1 MTPRKPVSQAAR
13 DAAAAL
19 KAADEATFDK
29 ARFAKAAFFG
39 AFGAVLTM
47 YSKGQVNSTDAMDY
61 LKGQYEEALKDTKPA
76 EDILLNISAGL
87 IDDIPLV

>member
-13 DAAAAL
+13 DAAKAL
-19 KAADEATFDK
+19 KAADEAAFDK

-47 YSKGQVNSTDAMDY
+47 YNRGQISSTSAMEY
-61 LKGQYEEALKDTKPA
+61 LKGQYEEAFKDTKPA
-76 EDILLNISAGL
+76 QDLLLKITNGL